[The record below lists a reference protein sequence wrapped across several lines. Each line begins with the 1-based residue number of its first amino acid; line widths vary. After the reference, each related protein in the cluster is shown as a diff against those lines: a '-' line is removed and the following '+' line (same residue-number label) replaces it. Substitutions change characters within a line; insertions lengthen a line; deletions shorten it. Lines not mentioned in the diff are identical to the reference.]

1 MMMFEHQRFAFLV
14 ITTLCCRGSSFA
26 FAPAAPRR
34 TFTSLSLLPTQG
46 SQLEAAYNAQCFQ
59 RFSEDDED
67 SDGDCIFATATP
79 PRPIASARA
88 FVSRVFSSPSSR
100 LHPDEESILSSV
112 KFDHHRNDND
122 DDDVVLYPIVGFCL
136 MQDADVVRALPT
148 VSRPACRIAPPQER
162 MERLYGWFSPA
173 CRVAP

>member
-1 MMMFEHQRFAFLV
+1 MMMFEHHRFAFLLV
-14 ITTLCCRGSSFA
+14 TTLCCRGSSFA

-46 SQLEAAYNAQCFQ
+46 SQLEAAFNAQCFQ

-67 SDGDCIFATATP
+67 SNDGDCIFEVATP
-79 PRPIASARA
+79 PRPIATARA
-88 FVSRVFSSPSSR
+88 FVSRVFSSPSS
-100 LHPDEESILSSV
+100 LVHPHEEPIFSPV
-112 KFDHHRNDND
+112 KFDHRND

-148 VSRPACRIAPPQER
+148 VSHPTCRIAPPQER
-162 MERLYGWFSPA
+162 MERLYGWYSPV
-173 CRVAP
+173 CRLAP